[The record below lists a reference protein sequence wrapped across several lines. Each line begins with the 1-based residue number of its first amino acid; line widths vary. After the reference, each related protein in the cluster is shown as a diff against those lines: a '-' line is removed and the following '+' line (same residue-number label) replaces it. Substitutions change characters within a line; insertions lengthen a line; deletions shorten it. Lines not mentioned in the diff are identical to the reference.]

1 MGFYGIPRRFWLKI
15 APRFVEN
22 VVFRFSL
29 GFVEGPALAQLF
41 LCLVCLGLP
50 ASSTAAPPAEHLA
63 GFRPPPVFIENQ
75 GQWSTPARFVA
86 RRGGL
91 AAGIGPDR
99 LHLRLEERSAG
110 RRRALGL
117 ALVFE
122 GARPDLVPL
131 GEETR
136 GGLYSFFLGNDPS
149 RWRASLPGHASVLLP
164 GVRDCVD
171 VRVHAGGSGPGNWL
185 EYDFLVGPGIDPAG
199 LTVRADGVEG
209 LEIDAD
215 GSLVLLTPLGVLRQP
230 PPRVW
235 QEEPGGGRRGL
246 VCHY

>member
-91 AAGIGPDR
+91 LAGIGPVR
-99 LHLRLEERSAG
+99 ILLRLEERSAG
-110 RRRALGL
+110 HRRALGL
-117 ALVFE
+117 SLVFE

-131 GEETR
+131 GRETR
-136 GGLYSFFLGNDPS
+136 GGLQSFFLGNDPA
-149 RWRASLPGHASVLLP
+149 RWRANLPGFSNVLLP
-164 GVRDCVD
+164 RIQDCVD
-171 VRVHAGGSGPGNWL
+171 VRVRSEGRRPGNWL
-185 EYDFLVGPGIDPAG
+185 EYDLLVGPGVDPAG
-199 LTVRADGVEG
+199 LTVRVEGAEG

-215 GSLVLLTPLGVLRQP
+215 GSLVLLTPLGALRQP

-235 QEEPGGGRRGL
+235 QEEPDG
-246 VCHY
+246 